1 MKLQLPT
8 NYLTQPHR
16 WEAPFNVMYKSF
28 VYLSTNIEEYITTRK
43 LQQNA
48 FAFNKNERNRFRT
61 ILLCVISGT
70 RVKHLYNIFS
80 LVP

>member
-28 VYLSTNIEEYITTRK
+28 VYQQILKNI
-43 LQQNA
+43 LQQEN
-48 FAFNKNERNRFRT
+48 FNKT
-61 ILLCVISGT
+61 LL
-70 RVKHLYNIFS
+70 HLIRMNGIDLTQFS
-80 LVP
+80 CLLSAGQE